1 MTPQA
6 QAELDRQYRAA
17 RSMFDSGMDAL
28 RQIVASDF
36 PEAENPAAVT
46 RYDVDMMR
54 GLAQQIAALVAGY
67 ERRLQ

>member
-1 MTPQA
+1 
-6 QAELDRQYRAA
+6 
-17 RSMFDSGMDAL
+17 MFDSGMDAL
-28 RQIVASDF
+28 RQIVAGDF
-36 PEAENPAAVT
+36 PEAENSAAVT

>member
-1 MTPQA
+1 
-6 QAELDRQYRAA
+6 
-17 RSMFDSGMDAL
+17 MFDVGMDAL